1 MKNGII
7 GFSFLSVS
15 FSTSAQDCGLALC
28 SAPIVL
34 SAIRMPPG
42 GSSLFFESAATTRV
56 RTIITFLTPWLTIPR
71 FFGRS
76 SLAHWRGIGARAV
89 IP

>member
-15 FSTSAQDCGLALC
+15 SSTSAQDCGLALC
-28 SAPIVL
+28 STPIVL
-34 SAIRMPPG
+34 SAFRMPLG
-42 GSSLFFESAATTRV
+42 DSSLFFESAATTRV
-56 RTIITFLTPWLTIPR
+56 RTLITFLTPWLTIPR

-76 SLAHWRGIGARAV
+76 LLARWCCIGARAV